1 MADMRDFYYRQK
13 VSEGELDAAFS
24 GLETADRNAVI
35 DFDFAARDDPDP
47 SAKGNHGGVIWGFG
61 LTLAGGMDVT
71 VQPGAGYDES
81 GQRVA
86 TNATQVLNCANDGYT
101 EIGTGGLPTG
111 SATDPGVGN
120 ERWLSVLILFDRK
133 LEDPRYDGYNNLVY
147 FARNE
152 SFKFRV
158 KAGPIGALGSNPAK
172 PAREYGEMLLDD
184 VLVTN
189 SGGTASIA
197 SIDLGATTR
206 RKEFYFDYTAAN
218 APLAPLTSD
227 PLSIKGKGNPR
238 DVMTAALELLNDHVG
253 GIAHNHSGQHVGWTS
268 AGHLWADNEAGL
280 MGTAAA
286 LSEGLWYAIDDLASK
301 QPEGA
306 PRAGASCIGVRA
318 LAGTAAAQA
327 SSAPSSMLQTTLQAT
342 LESLLQSINSRVF
355 RGGDA
360 GVDYLYPTANGTDL
374 GDSGGN
380 RWDGWLR
387 DLGVN
392 GGVWSNL
399 TPITTDSYD
408 LGTTTQRWRNVWVS
422 NSFVNAGLTDLD
434 GDVDIEGWV
443 DIASTLTVHGTATF
457 NGFVIVYNNSA
468 FNGITAVKA
477 QDGYDGLIL
486 GQQLAPLDWDSNY
499 LVKANVL
506 HEGMAAEKT
515 AYGLSKVGHLALP
528 TVFYDSFM
536 YPRSRP
542 ASSVLADHVSKQ
554 WDAVTDF
561 WFADFYATELQ
572 ESNMTFNSSAI
583 YTSTLPGGF
592 AISVNS
598 GLSGAGSNRVGGG
611 MISGFGYGFSV
622 DYGTNMIT
630 TFAISAQMV
639 ELFGFGEIG

>member
-1 MADMRDFYYRQK
+1 M
-13 VSEGELDAAFS
+13 
-24 GLETADRNAVI
+24 
-35 DFDFAARDDPDP
+35 
-47 SAKGNHGGVIWGFG
+47 
-61 LTLAGGMDVT
+61 
-71 VQPGAGYDES
+71 
-81 GQRVA
+81 
-86 TNATQVLNCANDGYT
+86 
-101 EIGTGGLPTG
+101 
-111 SATDPGVGN
+111 
-120 ERWLSVLILFDRK
+120 
-133 LEDPRYDGYNNLVY
+133 
-147 FARNE
+147 
-152 SFKFRV
+152 
-158 KAGPIGALGSNPAK
+158 
-172 PAREYGEMLLDD
+172 
-184 VLVTN
+184 
-189 SGGTASIA
+189 
-197 SIDLGATTR
+197 
-206 RKEFYFDYTAAN
+206 
-218 APLAPLTSD
+218 
-227 PLSIKGKGNPR
+227 
-238 DVMTAALELLNDHVG
+238 
-253 GIAHNHSGQHVGWTS
+253 
-268 AGHLWADNEAGL
+268 
-280 MGTAAA
+280 
-286 LSEGLWYAIDDLASK
+286 
-301 QPEGA
+301 
-306 PRAGASCIGVRA
+306 
-318 LAGTAAAQA
+318 
-327 SSAPSSMLQTTLQAT
+327 
-342 LESLLQSINSRVF
+342 QSINSRVF

-515 AYGLSKVGHLALP
+515 VYGLSKVGHLALP

-639 ELFGFGEIG
+639 ELFGFGEIGFVDALGVTRVGVEFSRDKIRGFIRGLDSSVNYTATLVSAPYGEYVARFTVIDNQNVRFQVGNAATGASIAATLSVTAAAGLSTVIEAAPYVLCYEYTYGGHPTTDGSGWALHRIVASDQRRQDVETVIV